1 MSRLAAARRVLSGVA
16 CVSAM
21 ALVLARTRGQGAP
34 NSAWVGG
41 VAACAFVLSLL
52 VLIEVSRREHAENK
66 RAAAERERQQ
76 LLLFQLQQGLAKR
89 PREAPDEKPDPGAP
103 PPER

>member
-1 MSRLAAARRVLSGVA
+1 
-16 CVSAM
+16 M

-34 NSAWVGG
+34 NAAWVGG
-41 VAACAFVLSLL
+41 LAACTFVLSLL

-76 LLLFQLQQGLAKR
+76 LLLLQLQLQLAKR
-89 PREAPDEKPDPGAP
+89 AGEAPDKKQDPGTPAP
-103 PPER
+103 